1 MADKAKVK
9 IPQEKLK
16 AMLEAKGVDWDEL
29 KPGATIEA
37 EGLYAMQFKSGRM
50 GFGGKV
56 RTSGGHLFQIT
67 GATFIR

>member
-1 MADKAKVK
+1 MAEKAKVK

-16 AMLEAKGVDWDEL
+16 AMLEEKGVDWDEL
-29 KPGATIEA
+29 KPGAVLES
-37 EGLYAMQFKSGRM
+37 EGLYAIQFSTGKM